1 MAHHLRSDMTTLKDR
16 PEETAPPAKRTPI
29 PGIGRTLGTFALVLF
44 VVGGLALGLL
54 LTATAGDTDRPDAT
68 VLTQQ
73 DVTERLVRVVETDEV
88 KFEMLYTPG
97 WYFEWSARSEPE
109 VDQPS
114 VGFFLFE
121 TVHIGVLPPEL
132 PEMVI
137 TSDGNV
143 LTPTRVSSID
153 NSEHHRVSELT
164 FSAETE
170 DGFRLVRDGD
180 ELVAEV
186 NGMLAGTF
194 VWNLDDSFGADLL
207 GEATSAG
214 IVSGKLTIPAL
225 LAIFA
230 GMLTAL
236 SPCLLLLATYYTA
249 VLSGTTVGS
258 AAAEKAGKR
267 LVTTSLAFVLGF
279 TLIYTAGGVFAGWV
293 GDSVGRL
300 DAVGDWSKPIS
311 MIAGAVVILLGLRM
325 AAQTRVPLVCKMP
338 GFNRPSKSGFGGSLA
353 MGGTFAVG
361 CLSCFSATVL
371 SALLLYA
378 GATGSAVTGGLIML
392 TFSAGTGLIFI
403 LAAYLV
409 ARAVPVVG
417 IMEKARPYIGA
428 VSALVMIALGLLML
442 TYNFHKFTGWIFT
455 LWS

>member
-1 MAHHLRSDMTTLKDR
+1 MTTLKDR
-16 PEETAPPAKRTPI
+16 DESTAAPSPKRAPQA
-29 PGIGRTLGTFALVLF
+29 GIGRRLGVFALILF
-44 VVGGLALGLL
+44 LVGGLALGIL
-54 LTATAGDTDRPDAT
+54 LTSTAGDTDRPDAT

-73 DVTERLVRVVETDEV
+73 QVTERLVRNLATEEVEIEV
-88 KFEMLYTPG
+88 LYTPG
-97 WYFEWSARSEPE
+97 WYFEWSARSEPD

-114 VGFFLFE
+114 VGFFIFE
-121 TVHIGVLPPEL
+121 TVHVGVLPSTL
-132 PEMVI
+132 PSFVV
-137 TSDGNV
+137 TSDGNT
-143 LTPTRVSSID
+143 LIPTYAASID
-153 NSEHHRVSELT
+153 NSEHHRVTQLL
-164 FSAETE
+164 FSAETD

-180 ELVAEV
+180 ELVADID
-186 NGMLAGTF
+186 GMISGT
-194 VWNLDDSFGADLL
+194 VSWNLDDSFGADLIG
-207 GEATSAG
+207 GEGSIG

-225 LAIFA
+225 FAIFG
-230 GMLTAL
+230 GMLAAL

-258 AAAEKAGKR
+258 AAADKAGKR

-279 TLIYTAGGVFAGWV
+279 TIIYTAGGVFAGWV
-293 GDSVGRL
+293 GDSVRRL
-300 DAVGDWSKPIS
+300 DSVGDWSKPIS
-311 MIAGAVVILLGLRM
+311 MIAGAIVILLGIRM

-338 GFNRPSKSGFGGSLA
+338 GFNRPSRTGFGGSIA

-378 GATGSAVTGGLIML
+378 GATGSALTGGLIML

-417 IMEKARPYIGA
+417 MLDKARPYIGA
-428 VSALVMIALGLLML
+428 VSALVMIVLGVLML
-442 TYNFHKFTGWIFT
+442 TYNFHKFTGWMYT

>member
-1 MAHHLRSDMTTLKDR
+1 MTTLKERGGDAAPAPR
-16 PEETAPPAKRTPI
+16 PSRSR
-29 PGIGRTLGTFALVLF
+29 GIGRSLGVFALILF
-44 VVGGLALGLL
+44 VVGGLALGIL
-54 LTATAGDTDRPDAT
+54 LTGTAGNTDRPDAT
-68 VLTQQ
+68 VMTQAE
-73 DVTERLVRVVETDEV
+73 VTDRLLRFVETTEAKVEV
-88 KFEMLYTPG
+88 LYTPG
-97 WYFEWSARSEPE
+97 WYFEWSARQEPDIDG
-109 VDQPS
+109 VA
-114 VGFFLFE
+114 VGFFVFE

-132 PEMVI
+132 PEVVV

-143 LTPTRVSSID
+143 LTPIRVSSID
-153 NSEHHRVSELT
+153 NSEHHRVSELL
-164 FSAETE
+164 FAAETE

-180 ELVAEV
+180 ELVV
-186 NGMLAGTF
+186 TVDGMLSGTF
-194 VWNLDDSFGADLL
+194 EWDLDDSFGADLI
-207 GEATSAG
+207 GDSTSIG

-225 LAIFA
+225 LAIFG

-249 VLSGTTVGS
+249 VLSGTT
-258 AAAEKAGKR
+258 AGTEAGDR
-267 LVTTSLAFVLGF
+267 ASRRVVSTSLAFVLGF
-279 TLIYTAGGVFAGWV
+279 TLIYTTGGVFAGWV
-293 GDSVGRL
+293 GDSVRRL

-311 MIAGAVVILLGLRM
+311 MIAGAVVILLGIRM

-338 GFNRPSKSGFGGSLA
+338 GFNRPSKSGFTGSVA

-378 GATGSAVTGGLIML
+378 GATGSALTGGLIML

-409 ARAVPVVG
+409 ARAVPVAG
-417 IMEKARPYIGA
+417 IMEKARPYIGGI
-428 VSALVMIALGLLML
+428 SAAVMIALGLLML

>member
-1 MAHHLRSDMTTLKDR
+1 MTTLKDR
-16 PEETAPPAKRTPI
+16 DETATAPAPI
-29 PGIGRTLGTFALVLF
+29 KALPAGIGRRLGVFALILF
-44 VVGGLALGLL
+44 LVGGISLGIL
-54 LTATAGDTDRPDAT
+54 LTNTAGDNDRPDAT
-68 VLTQQ
+68 VLAQQ
-73 DVTERLVRVVETDEV
+73 DVTDRLLRTLGNSAVEIEV
-88 KFEMLYTPG
+88 LYTPG

-109 VDQPS
+109 VDDPS
-114 VGFFLFE
+114 VGFFMFE
-121 TVHIGVLPPEL
+121 TVHEGVLPSAL
-132 PEMVI
+132 PSFVV
-137 TSDGNV
+137 TSDGNA
-143 LTPTRVSSID
+143 LTPTQVASID
-153 NSEHHRVSELT
+153 NSEHHRVSQLL
-164 FSAETE
+164 FSAQTE

-180 ELVAEV
+180 EVVVAID
-186 NGMLAGTF
+186 GMVSGSVA
-194 VWNLDDSFGADLL
+194 WDLDDSFGADLI
-207 GEATSAG
+207 GEAGSSG

-225 LAIFA
+225 LAIFG

-249 VLSGTTVGS
+249 VLSGTTVGT
-258 AAAEKAGKR
+258 AAADKASRR

-279 TLIYTAGGVFAGWV
+279 TVIYTAGGVFAGWV
-293 GDSVGRL
+293 GDSVRRL
-300 DAVGDWSKPIS
+300 DSVGDWSKPIS
-311 MIAGAVVILLGLRM
+311 MIAGGIVVLLGIRM

-338 GFNRPSKSGFGGSLA
+338 GFNRPSKSGFGGSVA

-417 IMEKARPYIGA
+417 ILDKARPYIGGI
-428 VSALVMIALGLLML
+428 SAAVMIALGLLML
-442 TYNFHKFTGWIFT
+442 TYNFHKFTGWIFQ